1 MDHDLCHCVIVS
13 LCHCVIVSCNIIGTN
28 ISKSNPIIKMLLNV
42 LFNVLVYFLFIKNN
56 ILHPDERTM
65 LITYSNNRITLNVL
79 IEQFFSVTVYC
90 TVATYNA
97 GIVSISFLIYT
108 VMWTP
113 PFSSMDHINHPH
125 MIVGL
130 RLALQYSVLLKKNLA
145 PLSFVN

>member
-1 MDHDLCHCVIVS
+1 M
-13 LCHCVIVSCNIIGTN
+13 
-28 ISKSNPIIKMLLNV
+28 
-42 LFNVLVYFLFIKNN
+42 
-56 ILHPDERTM
+56 
-65 LITYSNNRITLNVL
+65 L

-113 PFSSMDHINHPH
+113 PFSSMDHINHH

-130 RLALQYSVLLKKNLA
+130 RLALQYSVLLKKNLSQSFFACA
-145 PLSFVN
+145 PLFRELTS